1 MNPASCHCGDVCS
14 WQQWQQM
21 VFARGRSRSAKCK
34 DVAQPCASHVTEL
47 ARTAA
52 PVDKLGVTGSSP
64 VPPIGKGPGNGA
76 FFVTGDGVKG
86 PSSHQNRL
94 GVSTVSADR
103 AEAGSEEHLAG
114 FITVLFPEADL
125 DSSR

>member
-52 PVDKLGVTGSSP
+52 PSSTSWGSLVRAQYRPLEKAPETGP
-64 VPPIGKGPGNGA
+64 FLLLETA
-76 FFVTGDGVKG
+76 
-86 PSSHQNRL
+86 
-94 GVSTVSADR
+94 
-103 AEAGSEEHLAG
+103 
-114 FITVLFPEADL
+114 
-125 DSSR
+125 

>member
-1 MNPASCHCGDVCS
+1 M
-14 WQQWQQM
+14 
-21 VFARGRSRSAKCK
+21 
-34 DVAQPCASHVTEL
+34 
-47 ARTAA
+47 
-52 PVDKLGVTGSSP
+52 
-64 VPPIGKGPGNGA
+64 
-76 FFVTGDGVKG
+76 KG

-125 DSSR
+125 ELQSLKRRLMSAAASSSG